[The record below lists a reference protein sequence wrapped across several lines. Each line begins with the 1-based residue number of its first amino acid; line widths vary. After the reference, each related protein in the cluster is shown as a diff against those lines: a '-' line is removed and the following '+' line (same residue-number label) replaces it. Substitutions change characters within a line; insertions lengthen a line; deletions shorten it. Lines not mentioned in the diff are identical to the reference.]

1 MARIADPHRRETI
14 LDAAR
19 QVFLRDGF
27 AAAHMSEI
35 AKRAKIAVGT
45 LYLYF
50 DSKDAIARAIAAQAF
65 ARAASVIVPALE
77 RPLTRTSITTLI
89 RRTFDAV
96 FEDQTFGLIDIPVS
110 DVEPTYAPAAYNEA
124 KRSVVEAFERQM
136 RDGTMRRDDPVMMA
150 DFFLILLRRAIVQ
163 SAHVGNRDPEPYA
176 STLARF
182 LAAAVLPAPTA
193 VPAGRRI
200 AKH

>member
-1 MARIADPHRRETI
+1 MARIADPRRRETI

-50 DSKDAIARAIAAQAF
+50 DSKDAVARAIAAQAF
-65 ARAASVIVPALE
+65 ARAAEVIVPGGE
-77 RPLTRTSITTLI
+77 RPLTRASIATVV

-96 FEDQTFGLIDIPVS
+96 LEDEAFGLIDIPLS
-110 DVEPTYAPAAYNEA
+110 DLAATYAPAAYA
-124 KRSVVEAFERQM
+124 DVVRRVATAFELQM
-136 RDGTMRRDDPVMMA
+136 RDGTMRRDDPAMMA
-150 DFFLILLRRAIVQ
+150 
-163 SAHVGNRDPEPYA
+163 
-176 STLARF
+176 
-182 LAAAVLPAPTA
+182 
-193 VPAGRRI
+193 
-200 AKH
+200 

>member
-19 QVFLRDGF
+19 QVFIRDGF
-27 AAAHMSEI
+27 AAARMSEI

-65 ARAASVIVPALE
+65 ARAADVIVPGIE
-77 RPLTRTSITTLI
+77 RPLTRASIASVV

-96 FEDQTFGLIDIPVS
+96 FEDQTFGLIDIPIS
-110 DVEPTYAPAAYNEA
+110 DVAATYAPAAYNDVA
-124 KRSVVEAFERQM
+124 TRVAVAFERQM
-136 RDGTMRRDDPVMMA
+136 DDGTMRRDDPTMMA

-163 SAHVGNRDPEPYA
+163 SAHVGNREPEPYA

-182 LAAAVLPAPTA
+182 LSGALLPAPA
-193 VPAGRRI
+193 AQPRRRI
-200 AKH
+200 AAR

>member
-65 ARAASVIVPALE
+65 ARAAGVIVPALE
-77 RPLTRTSITTLI
+77 RPLTRTSIATLI

-110 DVEPTYAPAAYNEA
+110 DVEPTYAPAAYNET
-124 KRSVVEAFERQM
+124 KRSVV
-136 RDGTMRRDDPVMMA
+136 
-150 DFFLILLRRAIVQ
+150 
-163 SAHVGNRDPEPYA
+163 
-176 STLARF
+176 
-182 LAAAVLPAPTA
+182 
-193 VPAGRRI
+193 
-200 AKH
+200 

>member
-1 MARIADPHRRETI
+1 MARIADPRRRETI

-35 AKRAKIAVGT
+35 ARRAKIAVGT

-65 ARAASVIVPALE
+65 ARAAGVILPGLE
-77 RPLTRTSITTLI
+77 RPLTRASIASLV

-96 FEDQTFGLIDIPVS
+96 FEDEAFGLIDIPIS
-110 DVEPTYAPAAYNEA
+110 DVAATYAPAQYHALSQRVA
-124 KRSVVEAFERQM
+124 DAFDRQM
-136 RDGTMRRDDPVMMA
+136 REGTMRRDD
-150 DFFLILLRRAIVQ
+150 
-163 SAHVGNRDPEPYA
+163 SAM
-176 STLARF
+176 
-182 LAAAVLPAPTA
+182 
-193 VPAGRRI
+193 
-200 AKH
+200 

>member
-1 MARIADPHRRETI
+1 MARIAEPHRRETI

-35 AKRAKIAVGT
+35 ARRAKIAVGT

-65 ARAASVIVPALE
+65 ARAAGVIVPALE
-77 RPLTRTSITTLI
+77 RPLTRTSIATLV

-96 FEDQTFGLIDIPVS
+96 FEDQAFGLIDVPVS
-110 DVEPTYAPAAYNEA
+110 DVAPTYAPTAYSDLA
-124 KRSVVEAFERQM
+124 SRVAEAFERQM
-136 RDGTMRRDDPVMMA
+136 REGTVRRDDPAMMA
-150 DFFLILLRRAIVQ
+150 DYFLIVLRRAIVQ
-163 SAHVGNRDPEPYA
+163 SAHVGKRDPEPYA

-182 LAAAVLPAPTA
+182 LSSALLPAPAAQPRRKA
-193 VPAGRRI
+193 VMR
-200 AKH
+200 